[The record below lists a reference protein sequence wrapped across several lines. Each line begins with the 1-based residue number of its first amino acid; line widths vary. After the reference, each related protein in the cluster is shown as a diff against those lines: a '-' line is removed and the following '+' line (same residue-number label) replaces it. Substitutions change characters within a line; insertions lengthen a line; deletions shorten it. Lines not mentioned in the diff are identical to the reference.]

1 MQLASILDVE
11 IQGMHTLLAP
21 KVPRAIQIVP
31 IQGRLGGIE
40 RGGGGGRERERERE
54 RADSRGGI
62 RDHRS
67 IDGRV
72 GLNFRNRKSFARAAS
87 ASDPDP
93 LPPLKSEVVG

>member
-40 RGGGGGRERERERE
+40 RGGERGREREPIAEEEYEITDR
-54 RADSRGGI
+54 SMGGL
-62 RDHRS
+62 D
-67 IDGRV
+67 
-72 GLNFRNRKSFARAAS
+72 
-87 ASDPDP
+87 
-93 LPPLKSEVVG
+93 